1 MSKCIPS
8 IKVAALA
15 AAITVGG
22 LSASSEAA
30 IVINELSVNPPGSDN
45 LQEFVELLS
54 TDGGVASLN
63 GLSIIQIEGDS
74 GATGAGT
81 GGIDK
86 VIPLDGFSTG
96 TNGLFLLGASNLQPA
111 PDPGTSVVP
120 DDFVPDIENPAV
132 TLLLVSGFTGAV
144 GDDLDTD
151 GDGNFDVTPYT
162 AVLDGFGFKDTSNNP
177 DNGPD
182 QVYAG
187 VLGFTDF
194 DQGVLGFVPE
204 AYLRALDGTPVVV
217 DTTAPGVTGPYT
229 IEFSSSELPEGS
241 TLTPGSTN
249 PNVVPEPA
257 GLAVLGL
264 AGMGLISRRRRN

>member
-1 MSKCIPS
+1 MSKCISS
-8 IKVAALA
+8 IKAAALA

-30 IVINELSVNPPGSDN
+30 IVINEFSVNPPGSDN

-54 TDGGVASLN
+54 TDGGVASLD

-74 GATGAGT
+74 GAAGGTGAV
-81 GGIDK
+81 DK
-86 VIPLDGFSTG
+86 IIPLDGFSTG
-96 TNGLFLLGASNLQPA
+96 SNGLFLLGASNLQPS
-111 PDPGTSVVP
+111 PDAGTSVAP
-120 DDFVPDIENPAV
+120 DDWVPDIENPAV

-151 GDGNFDVTPYT
+151 GDGVFDVTPYT
-162 AVLDGFGFKDTSNNP
+162 SVLDGFGFKDTVNNP

-182 QVYAG
+182 HLYAG

-194 DQGVLGFVPE
+194 DQATLGFVPE
-204 AYLRALDGTPVVV
+204 AYVRALDGTPVVV
-217 DTTAPGVTGPYT
+217 DTTAPGITGPYT
-229 IEFSSSELPEGS
+229 IVASSSPLPEGS
-241 TLTPGSTN
+241 TLTPGSAN
-249 PNVVPEPA
+249 PDVVPEPA

-264 AGMGLISRRRRN
+264 AGIGLISRRRRN